1 MASDT
6 ENTSRE
12 ALLSVVKD
20 AFDRDGK
27 WPTRQWVE
35 AVLDQDH
42 YLDLEEA
49 LEAAPRSLI
58 YATGTQ
64 ESSEVVL
71 TVAGLHAAGAERDVR
86 RFIQAL
92 GWCVDAQLGFRPT
105 EPDVSEQVKLQVGQ
119 FESEWV
125 SRGERVSKSDLAKL
139 RAMFVTEGIYSSI
152 GGENKNW
159 EITLNRRRALPFR
172 GVRTIEEY
180 LTIKDAS
187 LRESEMQEA
196 PAREL
201 RYSQSRSEVAPPI
214 PHPEEPHPR
223 VRQASSLLF
232 AQGHLAQGVLEAIKV
247 MRDILRERSQLDLDG
262 EKLVSAALGPNNPRI
277 VVADLET
284 KTGKSRQRGVMMVA
298 LGIFAGVRNPV
309 AHDQIVVPPAEAR
322 QVMAMIGFVLEALEA
337 SSFHSA
343 AASPGPEGG
352 ARLRRSP
359 SSEHG

>member
-1 MASDT
+1 MASDI
-6 ENTSRE
+6 ENTSQE
-12 ALLSVVKD
+12 ILLSVVRD

-42 YLDLEEA
+42 YLDLEET
-49 LEAAPRSLI
+49 LQAAPRSLV

-64 ESSEVVL
+64 EDSEVVL
-71 TVAGLHAAGAERDVR
+71 TVAGLHTAGAERDVR

-105 EPDVSEQVKLQVGQ
+105 EPNVREEVRLEVGQ

-125 SRGERVSKSDLAKL
+125 SRGERVSKTDLTKL

-152 GGENKNW
+152 GGEDKNW
-159 EITLNRRRALPFR
+159 EITLNRRRALPYR
-172 GVRTIEEY
+172 GVRTIEKY
-180 LTIKDAS
+180 LAVKEAS
-187 LRESEMQEA
+187 MRAPEMQKAPATELRNSEA
-196 PAREL
+196 P
-201 RYSQSRSEVAPPI
+201 SEITPPT
-214 PHPEEPHPR
+214 PHPEKPHPR

-277 VVADLET
+277 AVADLET
-284 KTGKSRQRGVMMVA
+284 ETGKSRQRGVMMVA

-322 QVMAMIGFVLEALEA
+322 QVMAMIGFVLEAVEA

-352 ARLRRSP
+352 ARP
-359 SSEHG
+359 SSPLSG